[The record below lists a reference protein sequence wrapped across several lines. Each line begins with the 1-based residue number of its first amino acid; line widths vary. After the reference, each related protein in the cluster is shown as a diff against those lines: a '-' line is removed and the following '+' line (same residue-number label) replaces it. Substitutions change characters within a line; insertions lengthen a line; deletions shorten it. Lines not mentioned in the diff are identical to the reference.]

1 MDTFPGAYLT
11 IVAALAL
18 LNSALLFT
26 VRWGLTRSDAARE
39 RDDEADGKKVKEDL
53 LPKPEEERRKT

>member
-39 RDDEADGKKVKEDL
+39 RDEEAGKKLKEDL
-53 LPKPEEERRKT
+53 LPKSEEERRKT

>member
-39 RDDEADGKKVKEDL
+39 RDEANKKLKEDL
-53 LPKPEEERRKT
+53 LPKSEKERRKT

>member
-18 LNSALLFT
+18 LNSALLFA

-39 RDDEADGKKVKEDL
+39 RDEAAGKKLKEDL
-53 LPKPEEERRKT
+53 LPKTEEGERSKT

>member
-39 RDDEADGKKVKEDL
+39 RDEANKKLKEDL
-53 LPKPEEERRKT
+53 LPKSEEERRKT